1 MRCKP
6 TIQRRI
12 IYNATLANMTT
23 TAAAMIASI
32 TASDAVLFMLC
43 VGLKRV
49 CAAIYLMTIFES
61 MIL

>member
-23 TAAAMIASI
+23 TAAMIASI

-43 VGLKRV
+43 AGLKRV